1 MVLSPGKGLG
11 RLGRCLPLWDR
22 VISPQAVCENRPV
35 VFFYPGVFIQS
46 YRVPPCEGGLFALK
60 ETTLIG
66 SLFKGKIHT
75 YVLGILCTALA
86 SIISLINPLIISFVI
101 DHVLGVEPANLSG
114 PLLWLYQAAGAKEG
128 LAANLWLCSLALIGF
143 TALRGIVNYFGQVN
157 ASVASESMAKDLRQK
172 MYEKL
177 QSTTYRYH
185 VNLQNGDI
193 MQRCT
198 SDIETFINFLG
209 GQLPQI
215 FHCLIQI
222 AISLVVLSQIHVN
235 LMLLSFL
242 SIPLLFI
249 TAYIFFRFVTRT
261 FTASELAEGH
271 MSTILEENIGG
282 MRIVRAFATQKQE
295 IARFKEASEDFF
307 KKDFFI
313 TILMSWFWGLSDFL
327 CQLQIGL
334 TLVMGTVFAVRGEL
348 SVGSLIVFVTYTS
361 NLIWPIRDMGRVL
374 ADMGRAKVAIGRIR
388 EVLSQRDEPVYQLSE
403 GQTGPIRGN
412 IKVENLNYAYDTGVP
427 VLKDVSFEIKAGQT
441 VAILGRTGSGK
452 STLLHILVGLL
463 PYQEGHITVDGME
476 LNTVSKKWLR
486 KHFGVVL
493 QEPFLYSKTI
503 RENVGVAKDNP
514 THEDIRRVT
523 EIASIYDGIQEFK
536 EGFDTIVGERG
547 VTLSGGQKQRIAIAR
562 TLMMDCRVYL
572 FDDSLSAVDVQTDA
586 HIRDSLRDSYH
597 DATKIIVAHRINTL
611 KDADQI
617 LVMDDGRI
625 VDRGTHEELIARPG
639 LYQDVYQM
647 QSEWETTA

>member
-1 MVLSPGKGLG
+1 M
-11 RLGRCLPLWDR
+11 
-22 VISPQAVCENRPV
+22 
-35 VFFYPGVFIQS
+35 
-46 YRVPPCEGGLFALK
+46 K

-66 SLFKGKIHT
+66 SLFKGKIRT

-128 LAANLWLCSLALIGF
+128 LAANLWLCSLALVGF

>member
-1 MVLSPGKGLG
+1 M
-11 RLGRCLPLWDR
+11 
-22 VISPQAVCENRPV
+22 
-35 VFFYPGVFIQS
+35 
-46 YRVPPCEGGLFALK
+46 K
-60 ETTLIG
+60 ETTLIR
-66 SLFKGKIHT
+66 SLFKGKMRT

-86 SIISLINPLIISFVI
+86 SVISLVVPLIISFVV
-101 DHVLGVEPANLSG
+101 DHVLGMEPANLSG
-114 PLLWLYQAAGAKEG
+114 PLLWLYQAAGAREG
-128 LAANLWLCSLALIGF
+128 LAANLWLCSLALVGF

-157 ASVASESMAKDLRQK
+157 ASVASESMSKDLRMK
-172 MYEKL
+172 MYQKL

-222 AISLVVLSQIHVN
+222 VTSLAVLSQIHVK
-235 LMLLSFL
+235 LMLFSFI

-261 FTASELAEGH
+261 FTASELAEGL

-334 TLVMGTVFAVRGEL
+334 TLILGTVFVVRGEI
-348 SVGSLIVFVTYTS
+348 SVGSLIVFTTYTS

-388 EVLSQRDEPVYQLSE
+388 EVLSERDEEVYELSE
-403 GQTGPIRGN
+403 GKTEPIQGN
-412 IKVENLNYAYDTGVP
+412 IKVENLNFSYDSGVP
-427 VLKDVSFEIKAGQT
+427 VLKDVSFEIQAGQT
-441 VAILGRTGSGK
+441 AAILGRTGSGK

-463 PYQEGHITVDGME
+463 PYKEGHITVDGME

-486 KHFGVVL
+486 QHFGVVL

-503 RENVGVAKDNP
+503 KENVGVAKDDP
-514 THEDIRRVT
+514 TDEDIRQVT

-562 TLMMDCRVYL
+562 TLMMNCRVYL

-586 HIRDSLRDSYH
+586 HIRDSLRDSYR

-611 KDADQI
+611 KDADLI

-625 VDRGTHEELIARPG
+625 VDQGTHEELISRAG
-639 LYQDVYQM
+639 LYQDVYKM
-647 QSEWETTA
+647 QSEWEVQA

>member
-1 MVLSPGKGLG
+1 M
-11 RLGRCLPLWDR
+11 
-22 VISPQAVCENRPV
+22 
-35 VFFYPGVFIQS
+35 
-46 YRVPPCEGGLFALK
+46 K

-295 IARFKEASEDFF
+295 MARFKEASEDFF

>member
-1 MVLSPGKGLG
+1 M
-11 RLGRCLPLWDR
+11 
-22 VISPQAVCENRPV
+22 
-35 VFFYPGVFIQS
+35 
-46 YRVPPCEGGLFALK
+46 K

-295 IARFKEASEDFF
+295 MARFKEASEDFF

-463 PYQEGHITVDGME
+463 PYQEGHITIDGME

>member
-1 MVLSPGKGLG
+1 M
-11 RLGRCLPLWDR
+11 
-22 VISPQAVCENRPV
+22 
-35 VFFYPGVFIQS
+35 
-46 YRVPPCEGGLFALK
+46 K

-66 SLFKGKIHT
+66 SLFKGKIRT

>member
-1 MVLSPGKGLG
+1 M
-11 RLGRCLPLWDR
+11 
-22 VISPQAVCENRPV
+22 
-35 VFFYPGVFIQS
+35 
-46 YRVPPCEGGLFALK
+46 K

-66 SLFKGKIHT
+66 SLFKGKIRT

-128 LAANLWLCSLALIGF
+128 LAANLWLCSLALVGF

-295 IARFKEASEDFF
+295 MARFKEASEDFF

>member
-1 MVLSPGKGLG
+1 M
-11 RLGRCLPLWDR
+11 
-22 VISPQAVCENRPV
+22 
-35 VFFYPGVFIQS
+35 
-46 YRVPPCEGGLFALK
+46 K

-66 SLFKGKIHT
+66 SLFKGKIRT

-128 LAANLWLCSLALIGF
+128 LAANLWLCSLALVGF

-295 IARFKEASEDFF
+295 MARFKEASEDFF
-307 KKDFFI
+307 KMDFFI

>member
-1 MVLSPGKGLG
+1 M
-11 RLGRCLPLWDR
+11 
-22 VISPQAVCENRPV
+22 
-35 VFFYPGVFIQS
+35 
-46 YRVPPCEGGLFALK
+46 K

-66 SLFKGKIHT
+66 SLFKGKIRT

-295 IARFKEASEDFF
+295 MARFKEASEDFF

-463 PYQEGHITVDGME
+463 PYQEGHITIDGME

>member
-1 MVLSPGKGLG
+1 M
-11 RLGRCLPLWDR
+11 
-22 VISPQAVCENRPV
+22 
-35 VFFYPGVFIQS
+35 
-46 YRVPPCEGGLFALK
+46 K

>member
-1 MVLSPGKGLG
+1 M
-11 RLGRCLPLWDR
+11 
-22 VISPQAVCENRPV
+22 
-35 VFFYPGVFIQS
+35 
-46 YRVPPCEGGLFALK
+46 K

-66 SLFKGKIHT
+66 SLFKGKIRT

-295 IARFKEASEDFF
+295 MARFKEASEDFF

-327 CQLQIGL
+327 CQLQIGI

-388 EVLSQRDEPVYQLSE
+388 EVLSQQDEPVYQLSE

-412 IKVENLNYAYDTGVP
+412 IKVENLNYSYDTGVP

-514 THEDIRRVT
+514 TDEDIRRVT

>member
-1 MVLSPGKGLG
+1 
-11 RLGRCLPLWDR
+11 
-22 VISPQAVCENRPV
+22 
-35 VFFYPGVFIQS
+35 
-46 YRVPPCEGGLFALK
+46 LK

-66 SLFKGKIHT
+66 SLFKGKIRT

>member
-1 MVLSPGKGLG
+1 M
-11 RLGRCLPLWDR
+11 
-22 VISPQAVCENRPV
+22 
-35 VFFYPGVFIQS
+35 
-46 YRVPPCEGGLFALK
+46 K

-66 SLFKGKIHT
+66 SLFKGKIRT

-295 IARFKEASEDFF
+295 MARFKEASEDFF